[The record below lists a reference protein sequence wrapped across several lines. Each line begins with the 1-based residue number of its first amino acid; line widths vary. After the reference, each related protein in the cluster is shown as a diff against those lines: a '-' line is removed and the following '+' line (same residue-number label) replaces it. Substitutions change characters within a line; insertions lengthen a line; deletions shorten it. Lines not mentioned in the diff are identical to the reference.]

1 MIRII
6 NTHLNGI
13 FYIEKVEPYINYH
26 IVIAKLLD
34 EDKKEICEIYEGE
47 NLVELAEQIS
57 NIKNIDE
64 LVDILELDNAMWGMS
79 PQTIQEQ
86 WVNEYL
92 ESLGWW
98 EYDEEEEN
106 RLKENEIEWFE
117 INIKNTILRVGQTYF
132 IINF

>member
-1 MIRII
+1 MK
-6 NTHLNGI
+6 T
-13 FYIEKVEPYINYH
+13 
-26 IVIAKLLD
+26 
-34 EDKKEICEIYEGE
+34 KKEICELYEGE
-47 NLVELAEQIS
+47 NLVGLAEQIS

-64 LVDILELDNAMWGMS
+64 LVDLLELDNAMWGLS
-79 PQTIQEQ
+79 PRAIQEQ

-117 INIKNTILRVGQTYF
+117 TNIKNTMLRVGQTYF